1 MENEKAAL
9 HVVMFPWLAMGH
21 IIPFFHLSKCLAQR
35 GHKVTFI
42 STTRNIERVVNKVP
56 SDLAPLLHIVSFP
69 LPKVDNLPHDAE
81 SSMDIP
87 YQKAQFL
94 KIAFDLLETPLT
106 NFLEN
111 SSNPKPDWIVYDYAS
126 HWLPKRAHG
135 LGVSCAFFSLFTAAT
150 MAFYG
155 PPWALLNDERSIPE
169 DYTVVPKWIPFES
182 EVKYRQHE
190 IKKNLEAPPAESGT
204 SDGARF
210 GASIGGSDVVLF
222 RNCVEFEPG
231 WFNLVSELYQKPVI
245 SIGVLPPSVV
255 IDENLDSN
263 DASWLSIKNWLD
275 KQNQESVVYVALGT
289 EATISQKE
297 LNELALGLEKCWLP
311 FFWVIRNQPRHKQ
324 EDLQIQLPDG
334 YDERVKNKGIIYKG
348 WVPQTK
354 ILSHSSV
361 GGFLSHCG
369 WNSVIEALCFGRV
382 LIMFPVLNDQG
393 LNTRLLQQKGVGV
406 EIPRNEKDGSF
417 TSDSV
422 SESVKFA
429 VVSEEGESLRT
440 NARKMSSLF
449 GDWKRNGQLVDD
461 CVAYLMENR
470 IGKSSR
476 RMIFGQKRRE

>member
-1 MENEKAAL
+1 
-9 HVVMFPWLAMGH
+9 
-21 IIPFFHLSKCLAQR
+21 
-35 GHKVTFI
+35 
-42 STTRNIERVVNKVP
+42 
-56 SDLAPLLHIVSFP
+56 
-69 LPKVDNLPHDAE
+69 
-81 SSMDIP
+81 MDIP

-106 NFLEN
+106 SFLEN
-111 SSNPKPDWIVYDYAS
+111 SSNSKPDWIVYDYAS
-126 HWLPKRAHG
+126 HWLPKRAHD

-169 DYTVVPKWIPFES
+169 DYTV
-182 EVKYRQHE
+182 

-231 WFNLVSELYQKPVI
+231 WFNLVSELYQRPVK

-255 IDENLDSN
+255 KDESLDSN

-275 KQNQESVVYVALGT
+275 KQNQESVVYAALGT

-311 FFWVIRNQPRHKQ
+311 FFWVIRNQPRQKQ

-354 ILSHSSV
+354 ILSHSSI

-369 WNSVIEALCFGRV
+369 WNSVIEALCFGQV

-393 LNTRLLQQKGVGV
+393 LNARLLQQKGVGV
-406 EIPRNEKDGSF
+406 EVPRNEKDGSF

-422 SESVKFA
+422 AESVEFA

-449 GDWKRNGQLVDD
+449 GDRKRNGQLVDD

-476 RMIFGQKRRE
+476 RMIFGQKRRESLVT

>member
-1 MENEKAAL
+1 
-9 HVVMFPWLAMGH
+9 
-21 IIPFFHLSKCLAQR
+21 
-35 GHKVTFI
+35 
-42 STTRNIERVVNKVP
+42 
-56 SDLAPLLHIVSFP
+56 
-69 LPKVDNLPHDAE
+69 
-81 SSMDIP
+81 MDIP

-106 NFLEN
+106 SFLEN
-111 SSNPKPDWIVYDYAS
+111 SSNSKPDWIVYDYAS
-126 HWLPKRAHG
+126 HWLPKRAHD

-155 PPWALLNDERSIPE
+155 PPWALLNDER
-169 DYTVVPKWIPFES
+169 
-182 EVKYRQHE
+182 
-190 IKKNLEAPPAESGT
+190 
-204 SDGARF
+204 
-210 GASIGGSDVVLF
+210 
-222 RNCVEFEPG
+222 NCVEFEPG
-231 WFNLVSELYQKPVI
+231 WFNLVSELYQRPVK

-255 IDENLDSN
+255 KDESLDSN

-275 KQNQESVVYVALGT
+275 KQNQESVVYAALGT

-311 FFWVIRNQPRHKQ
+311 FFWVIRNQPRQKQ

-354 ILSHSSV
+354 ILSHSSI

-369 WNSVIEALCFGRV
+369 WNSVIEALCFGQV

-393 LNTRLLQQKGVGV
+393 LNARLLQQKGVGV
-406 EIPRNEKDGSF
+406 EVPRNEKDGSF

-422 SESVKFA
+422 AESVEFA

-449 GDWKRNGQLVDD
+449 GDRKRNGQLVDD

-476 RMIFGQKRRE
+476 RMIFGQKRRESLVT